1 MKMAL
6 TLRICHKCTDNVK
19 KLRKK
24 LGKLEPTAKICVG
37 CQSMCK
43 IGKRKEFVIIGKNEI
58 VTAKSTKKVV
68 KKVEK
73 ALKKCN

>member
-24 LGKLEPTAKICVG
+24 LGKLEPTVKICVG

-73 ALKKCN
+73 ALRKCN